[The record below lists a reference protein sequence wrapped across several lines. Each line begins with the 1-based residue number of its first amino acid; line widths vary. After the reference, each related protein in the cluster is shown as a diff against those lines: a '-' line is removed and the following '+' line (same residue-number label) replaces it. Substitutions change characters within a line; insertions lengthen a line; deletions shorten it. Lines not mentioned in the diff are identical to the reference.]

1 MPSRRNVFSLPQPA
15 TLPTP
20 LTSAPPDRIVAM
32 TRPPASVPP
41 PCRSPRGRLF
51 PALCLL
57 ALSGATSSAL
67 AAEAPAR
74 VLTVQAEKAEGLL
87 QTVSLTGTVTARRE
101 ARLSSRATGLVM
113 EMRVEE
119 GHLVEKGD
127 VLMTLDTDL
136 AEISLEEIRAEIAR
150 SRIQLEEAKR
160 QEEEVRELAKTGGFP
175 KSEAETRK
183 SAVLVG
189 EATLQQL
196 LVREREQIELIARHR
211 LIAPFGG
218 VISRKLTEEGEWVP
232 TGTPVLE
239 LVETEKPRFDLQ
251 VPQEFLTRVSD
262 AEKVVV
268 RLDAH
273 PGIPLGAHIATMV
286 PVKDEVSRTFL
297 TRLEFDDERPLAAPG
312 MSGTAEISFRPR
324 EGESVRIPRDA
335 VVRYPDGSIKVWVVS
350 RNGEE
355 ALVRSREIETG
366 NALGE
371 FTEVLSGLEGG
382 EQIVLKGNES
392 LREDQAVT
400 PREATGEKV
409 STTAP

>member
-1 MPSRRNVFSLPQPA
+1 
-15 TLPTP
+15 
-20 LTSAPPDRIVAM
+20 M

-41 PCRSPRGRLF
+41 PRRTPRVRFF

-57 ALSGATSSAL
+57 ALWGPLFPAH

-74 VLTVQAEKAEGLL
+74 VLTVRAEKAEGILRTL
-87 QTVSLTGTVTARRE
+87 SLTGTVTARRE

-127 VLMTLDTDL
+127 VLMTLDTAL
-136 AEISLEEIRAEIAR
+136 AEIRLEEIRAEINR
-150 SRIQLEEAKR
+150 SRIQLKEAKR

-183 SAVLVG
+183 SSVLVS

-196 LVREREQIELIARHR
+196 LVREREQTELIARHR

-262 AEKVVV
+262 AEKVIV

-273 PGIPLGAHIATMV
+273 PGIPLEAHIATMV

-335 VVRYPDGSIKVWVVS
+335 VVRYPDGKIKVWVVS

-355 ALVRSREIETG
+355 TLVRSREIETG

-392 LREDQAVT
+392 LREDQAVA
-400 PREATGEKV
+400 PREATEEKV

>member
-1 MPSRRNVFSLPQPA
+1 
-15 TLPTP
+15 
-20 LTSAPPDRIVAM
+20 M
-32 TRPPASVPP
+32 TRPAVLVPP
-41 PCRSPRGRLF
+41 PCRFPRGRLL

-67 AAEAPAR
+67 AAEAPTR
-74 VLTVQAEKAEGLL
+74 VLTVRAEKAEGILR
-87 QTVSLTGTVTARRE
+87 TISLTGTVTARRE

-113 EMRVEE
+113 EIEVDE
-119 GHLVEKGD
+119 GHLVKKGD

-150 SRIQLEEAKR
+150 SRIQLKEAKR
-160 QEEEVRELAKTGGFP
+160 QEEEVRDLVKTGGFP

-183 SAVLVG
+183 SAVLVS
-189 EATLQQL
+189 EANLQQL

-211 LIAPFGG
+211 LIAPFSG

-251 VPQEFLTRVSD
+251 VPQEFLTHVSD
-262 AEKVVV
+262 AEKVIV
-268 RLDAH
+268 RLDAY
-273 PGIPLGAHIATMV
+273 PDIPLKAHIATMV

-297 TRLEFDDERPLAAPG
+297 TRLEFDGEKALAAPG

-324 EGESVRIPRDA
+324 EGKSVQIPRDA

-350 RNGEE
+350 QNGEQ
-355 ALVRSREIETG
+355 AMVRSRDIRTG
-366 NALGE
+366 DALGE
-371 FTEVLSGLEGG
+371 LTEVLSGLEGG

-392 LREDQAVT
+392 LRENQPVT
-400 PREATGEKV
+400 LDEATGED
-409 STTAP
+409 TPATAP